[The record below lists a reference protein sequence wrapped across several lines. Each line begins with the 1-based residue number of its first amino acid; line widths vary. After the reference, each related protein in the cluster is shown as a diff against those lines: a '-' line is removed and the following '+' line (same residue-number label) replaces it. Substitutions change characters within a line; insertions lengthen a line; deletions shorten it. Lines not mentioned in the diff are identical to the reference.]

1 MTGGGTMKNKL
12 KEIRTHS
19 NITISE
25 LSKNSK
31 VSERYLRFIETGDKT
46 PSLKTA
52 KKIADSLNTSVDEI
66 FYL

>member
-31 VSERYLRFIETGDKT
+31 VSERYLRYIETGDKT

-52 KKIADSLNTSVDEI
+52 KKIADSLNTSADEI
-66 FYL
+66 FYP